1 MSQDIIQHNAFRT
14 EKYNISNNYMANKQL
29 SAKEFK
35 EAKQNWNKTK
45 AEIGLLQLM
54 KEKQVDTLRK
64 KKHINYECNIRW

>member
-1 MSQDIIQHNAFRT
+1 
-14 EKYNISNNYMANKQL
+14 MANKQL

-54 KEKQVDTLRK
+54 KEKKVDTLRK
-64 KKHINYECNIRW
+64 KTSIMNVTLDGKTYLYNMNKPLNAALSKAVF